1 MLSCA
6 AAGLLE
12 VSQASGEQH
21 GRAIPSRQLLDVY
34 AKLEATCFGQRATNE
49 AMQLGAGVDMVIAGF
64 IPYHL
69 DLDSY
74 TATAAVVGIAS
85 QYADNYDD
93 MSWWTYG
100 RKVNQLRVDLS
111 RVASLTLHAKLN
123 PHGTEAASGSLG
135 NLMGAAKRRLQPDGP
150 PEIIPT
156 STTASQPI

>member
-12 VSQASGEQH
+12 VYQASGEQH
-21 GRAIPSRQLLDVY
+21 GSANPSSQLLDVD
-34 AKLEATCFGQRATNE
+34 AKDEATCFGQRATNE

-111 RVASLTLHAKLN
+111 ESSIPSDSLRKA
-123 PHGTEAASGSLG
+123 
-135 NLMGAAKRRLQPDGP
+135 QP
-150 PEIIPT
+150 T
-156 STTASQPI
+156 RN